1 MWTCFLDGNWINSNE
16 MGQIYELPQKRIDS
30 IGKSWESYEIEMA
43 VVDIEENLIPV
54 HFVELLVRT
63 SRAN

>member
-1 MWTCFLDGNWINSNE
+1 

-54 HFVELLVRT
+54 HFVELLIRT
-63 SRAN
+63 SREN